1 MSPPSTTPSGAPERA
16 DSDRVRLARAAR
28 DAALRVPG
36 VVGTDAGP
44 LGAFLTAAGDGE
56 RLEGVVCI
64 ASSSGAYDVSLR
76 LSCGLVPLQ
85 PLSERVRAA
94 VGLAAARTGVEL
106 ASVSVHFASLLVAGE
121 L

>member
-1 MSPPSTTPSGAPERA
+1 MTPSSKTPSGAPERG

-28 DAALRVPG
+28 DAALREPG

-44 LGAFLTAAGDGE
+44 VGAFVTAAGDGE
-56 RLEGVVCI
+56 RLEGVVCV
-64 ASSSGAYDVSLR
+64 ASPSGAYDVSLR
-76 LSCGLVPLQ
+76 LSCALVPLQ
-85 PLSERVRAA
+85 PLSERVRGA
-94 VGLAAARTGVEL
+94 VGSAAARTRVEL

>member
-1 MSPPSTTPSGAPERA
+1 MSPPSKTPSAASERA

-28 DAALRVPG
+28 DAAPREPG
-36 VVGTDAGP
+36 IVGTDAGP
-44 LGAFLTAAGDGE
+44 VGAFLTAAGDGE
-56 RLEGVVCI
+56 RLEGVVCA
-64 ASSSGAYDVSLR
+64 ASPSRAYDVSLR

-94 VGLAAARTGVEL
+94 VRLAAARTGVEL
-106 ASVSVHFASLLVAGE
+106 ESVSVHSASLLVAGE